1 MNSAWNLDSLRESQ
15 CALEGDMSARAMN
28 QAHSSNPGP
37 PPEADSGTAP
47 AAGAP
52 EGVETPSKGRAR
64 QKLSDGWQ
72 LAVVAYRD
80 PEHVSERIALHST
93 TSLGDDSLAWAQR
106 VRHQQ
111 PGVARAVIAEQLRT
125 DSAKVAAIDGGIAGT
140 PFLIALVPGYLAY
153 LRQEARMLLRTA
165 ALYDRDPREL
175 DTAAEMLALR
185 GVHPSVD
192 AARAALLSVQDAP
205 LPEKPTARR
214 PWRTWVRSVSE
225 LLIFGGFLSAPSDK
239 RKEGAHAGL
248 KTAIA
253 ALFGLAVWVITW
265 VFPLSFML
273 AMGWGCDSNA
283 RDLGKR
289 AITFYDKNPD
299 SAQAAITAA
308 KQQRDAGRTKRQI
321 LRTTLLVLSVAIPIA
336 FIAFVDHERQTTG
349 ITPLTAV
356 GGLVALSLVIA
367 TTMVATRR

>member
-1 MNSAWNLDSLRESQ
+1 
-15 CALEGDMSARAMN
+15 MSAHPDDPNLPRSRGASDP
-28 QAHSSNPGP
+28 ATDAALPVDDSS
-37 PPEADSGTAP
+37 PEVG
-47 AAGAP
+47 
-52 EGVETPSKGRAR
+52 ETRSKGRFR

-72 LAVVAYRD
+72 VAVVAYRD
-80 PEHVSERIALHST
+80 PEHVAERIALHST
-93 TSLGDDSLAWAQR
+93 QSLGDDSLAWAQR
-106 VRHQQ
+106 VRAER

-140 PFLIALVPGYLAY
+140 PFLIAPVPGYLMY

-165 ALYDRDPREL
+165 ALYERDPREL
-175 DTAAEMLALR
+175 ETAAEMLALR
-185 GVHPSVD
+185 GVHPTVD
-192 AARAALLSVQDAP
+192 AARSALLVVQDAP
-205 LPEKPTARR
+205 VPEKPAARR
-214 PWRTWVRSVSE
+214 PWRAWVRSAYE

-239 RKEGAHAGL
+239 RQEGAHAGV

-253 ALFGLAVWVITW
+253 ALFALAVWVITW

-273 AMGWGCDSNA
+273 AMAWGCDGNA
-283 RDLGKR
+283 RDLGRR
-289 AITFYDKNPD
+289 AITFYDERPD
-299 SAQAAITAA
+299 SAQAAIAAA

-336 FIAFVDHERQTTG
+336 FIAFIDQERQSTG

-367 TTMVATRR
+367 TTIVSTRR